1 MKRFD
6 THLTKKETRRLLK
19 IKKVKF
25 SRFTNWFKVLHK
37 LTISA
42 YYYKKL
48 KKHGTMRN
56 MVYPIFVWPKANVIG
71 TKANKLP

>member
-1 MKRFD
+1 M
-6 THLTKKETRRLLK
+6 
-19 IKKVKF
+19 KF
-25 SRFTNWFKVLHK
+25 SYFTNWFKVLHQ

-56 MVYPIFVWPKANVIG
+56 MVYPIFVWPKATVIG
-71 TKANKLP
+71 AKANKQP

>member
-1 MKRFD
+1 M
-6 THLTKKETRRLLK
+6 
-19 IKKVKF
+19 KF
-25 SRFTNWFKVLHK
+25 SHFTNWFKVLHQ

-42 YYYKKL
+42 YYSKKL

-71 TKANKLP
+71 TKANKQP